1 MTDETLPRQSD
12 RIDAAG
18 ACRLIGG
25 DESPID
31 KSTLYRGIAAG
42 RYPAG
47 FHVSPN
53 VVRWSHTKVE
63 AAIQKL
69 AEEQVPADPS

>member
-1 MTDETLPRQSD
+1 MDDAATPPPPND

-47 FHVSPN
+47 FRVAPN
-53 VVRWSHTKVE
+53 VVRWSRSKLE
-63 AAIQKL
+63 AAIKKL
-69 AEEQVPADPS
+69 EAAADQ